1 MRHEARHERGACVAS
16 SVKVASSSG
25 SIVQYFHAVPTFHEE
40 ATASAQASGW
50 ST

>member
-25 SIVQYFHAVPTFHEE
+25 STVQYFHAVPLFHCEE
-40 ATASAQASGW
+40 MDSEQPWG
-50 ST
+50 